1 MGFIWLSLRKESY
14 WASRNCYSVYYINAN
29 PRLLLFL
36 TFCLKLT
43 LPPRDSLT
51 TVIEMLVI
59 EPFLISLR
67 GLWMLTIKEDFLV
80 LLFPVLVGTER
91 NLSAYIS
98 VCGNTIEDRNDSE
111 ILPCSLTYS
120 RTSACCLV
128 MVSSLERRL
137 CVPLSSHLSM
147 SPFHTFAT
155 CSESVNMFYCHE
167 IRSLLQKCK
176 CFEGKTLGVVSFR
189 AVQRA

>member
-1 MGFIWLSLRKESY
+1 MGFTWPSLRKESY
-14 WASRNCYSVYYINAN
+14 WTSRNCYSVYYINAN
-29 PRLLLFL
+29 PRFVLFL
-36 TFCLKLT
+36 TFCLKMT
-43 LPPRDSLT
+43 LPLREFIDYGYWNACHRTLLLSLK
-51 TVIEMLVI
+51 
-59 EPFLISLR
+59 
-67 GLWMLTIKEDFLV
+67 GLWMLTIKEDFV
-80 LLFPVLVGTER
+80 VFVLVGTAR